1 MPESGRSAKDRRQ
14 ELGLVL
20 DPRRSLSLQHQVR
33 QKLIDAIARGILRP
47 GRRLP
52 SSRRLAQQTGVSRNT
67 ISLAYDAL
75 LASGH
80 LVSRPRSGIFVA
92 SIARGERV
100 TTGRR
105 GLARSTPSTVRA
117 VPPPAAPTEFRRPPN
132 WQQHPYPFLDGCVD
146 PSLVPADE
154 WREALRIAFG
164 KRDLLRWSG
173 ASSEL
178 DDPRLSDELRTNVLT
193 LWGVDAASDEIV
205 CAASARHALHLAMEA
220 VLTRNTVVWVDDA
233 VDLDIRRRLTDR
245 HATLV
250 SFDFQA
256 QWQRLVEELPPR
268 AVVMLGAR
276 QPFEGSP
283 LTRERAESLLET
295 AQRSDALIIECVSTP
310 DLREAR
316 RGIPS
321 LRAIDKHG
329 RVLLVG
335 ALSAVAAI
343 GTPPAFINGEPALT
357 GRMREVR
364 RLMGNELP
372 LGLQRAWAYFI
383 GLGHYAAAVGRAS
396 TILLERRTALRDAL
410 NHYLHKFVSI
420 HTRPGSSAYWVDG
433 GSKLNAMELAG
444 AAAAVGILIEPLAD
458 PLRPDVFRMGVT
470 SLSKSHIREGVERLA
485 RIVRRD
491 PRLGSRELRDETA
504 PMLRDKGLHRAMAGT
519 TLLYNTVYGEPC
531 TIQVRADGSLIG
543 RAGYANEDRD
553 AGRWWIEGDR
563 WFRQWQSWAYAEVVG
578 FNTVIDGDQIRW
590 FNSEGLLVDTAVIV
604 RPSEHRRGGPGGLGS

>member
-20 DPRRSLSLQHQVR
+20 DPRSSLTLQHQVR
-33 QKLIDAIARGILRP
+33 QKLIDAMTRGVLRP

-52 SSRRLAQQTGVSRNT
+52 SSRSLARQVGVSRNT

-75 LASGH
+75 LAAGH

-92 SIARGERV
+92 SNVRGERV

-105 GLARSTPSTVRA
+105 GLARITPSAGRA
-117 VPPPAAPTEFRRPPN
+117 VPPSAALTEFRRPPN
-132 WQQHPYPFLDGCVD
+132 WNQHPYPFLDGCVD
-146 PSLVPADE
+146 PSLTPADE

-220 VLTRNTVVWVDDA
+220 VLTRHTTVWVDDA
-233 VDLDIRRRLTDR
+233 VDSDIRHRLTDR

-250 SFDFQA
+250 SFNSQT

-268 AVVMLGAR
+268 AVVILGPR
-276 QPFEGSP
+276 PGFEASP
-283 LTRERAESLLET
+283 LTRERAESLSES
-295 AQRSDALIIECVSTP
+295 ANRSDALIIECVSTP
-310 DLREAR
+310 DIREPR

-321 LRAIDKHG
+321 VRAIDTHG

-335 ALSAVAAI
+335 ALSAVAAL
-343 GTPPAFINGEPALT
+343 GTPPAFLNGQSALIE
-357 GRMREVR
+357 RIREVR

-383 GLGHYAAAVGRAS
+383 GLGHYTAAMGRA
-396 TILLERRTALRDAL
+396 TEILRERRTALRDAL

-420 HTRPGSSAYWVDG
+420 HTRSGSSAYWVAG
-433 GSKLNAMELAG
+433 GSNLNATELAG
-444 AAAAVGILIEPLAD
+444 AAAAVGILIEPLKD
-458 PLRPDVFRMGVT
+458 PGRPGVFCMGVT
-470 SLSKSHIREGVERLA
+470 SLPKSRICEGVERLA

-491 PRLGSRELRDETA
+491 PRLGSRQLRDETA
-504 PMLRDKGLHRAMAGT
+504 LMLRNKGLHRAMAGT

-531 TIQVRADGSLIG
+531 TIQVRADGSLLG

-553 AGRWWIEGDR
+553 AGKWWTEGDR
-563 WFRQWQSWAYAEVVG
+563 WFRQWHNWAYGEVAA
-578 FNTVIDGDQIRW
+578 FNTVIDGDQVRW
-590 FNSEGLLVDTAVIV
+590 FNSDGWLVDTAVIV
-604 RPSEHRRGGPGGLGS
+604 RSPARRKD